1 MFTQVGQTVRYA
13 IADES
18 RTARLNSLIT
28 RTGVVIAIVA
38 VTGYYIPFVR

>member
-18 RTARLNSLIT
+18 RTARLKSLIT
-28 RTGVVIAIVA
+28 TTVIVA
-38 VTGYYIPFVR
+38 VAGYYVLFVR